1 MKSINRVLG
10 RASLVFAFFIVICLS
25 ANPVSAIAAL
35 NDSFT
40 ITAAENSVNSSAWN
54 LKYSESENGF
64 KITMLEKNGV
74 KEYSVRSKFFE
85 VAYVLDKNGFGARMI
100 KSGEAQV
107 PGQILDQ
114 IINENEL
121 KNQKIISDA
130 QIDNETALNLIASY
144 LPDLINNNYKHLLQ

>member
-10 RASLVFAFFIVICLS
+10 RASLVFAFFFVMCLS
-25 ANPVSAIAAL
+25 ANPVNAMAAL

-40 ITAAENSVNSSAWN
+40 ITAENSVNSSVWN

-85 VAYVLDKNGFGARMI
+85 VAYVLDNTGFGARMI
-100 KSGEAQV
+100 KSGDSQV

-114 IINENEL
+114 VINQNEL
-121 KNQKIISDA
+121 KNQKIISDT
-130 QIDNETALNLIASY
+130 QIDNATALNLIASY
-144 LPDLINNNYKHLLQ
+144 LPDLINDNYKHLLQ

>member
-10 RASLVFAFFIVICLS
+10 RASLVFVFFFVMCLS
-25 ANPVSAIAAL
+25 ANPVNAMAAL

-40 ITAAENSVNSSAWN
+40 ITAENSVNSSVWN

-85 VAYVLDKNGFGARMI
+85 VAYVLDNNGFGARMI
-100 KSGEAQV
+100 KSGDSQV
-107 PGQILDQ
+107 PGQILEQ
-114 IINENEL
+114 VINQNEL
-121 KNQKIISDA
+121 KNQKIISDT
-130 QIDNETALNLIASY
+130 QIDNATALNLIASY
-144 LPDLINNNYKHLLQ
+144 LPDLINDNYKHLLQ

>member
-25 ANPVSAIAAL
+25 ANPVSATVAL

-100 KSGEAQV
+100 KSGDAQV

-114 IINENEL
+114 VINENEL
-121 KNQKIISDA
+121 KNQKIISDT

-144 LPDLINNNYKHLLQ
+144 LPDLINDNYKHLLQ

>member
-10 RASLVFAFFIVICLS
+10 RVSLVFAFFIVICLS

-35 NDSFT
+35 NDGFT

-74 KEYSVRSKFFE
+74 KEYNVRSKFFE